1 MNKLLILNYHRL
13 LDSDHENAS
22 AESIFFVHKTN
33 FIEQLDLIDQ
43 LEIPIVSL
51 QNGLKNNDQ
60 SKLSVVL
67 TFDDGHASDYEIA
80 YPILKE
86 RNIAATFFPVIST
99 IGSQDRLT
107 WNQILELSQNQFE
120 IGSHTFSHVDLCNS
134 IPEEIQF
141 ELEESKK
148 IIEEKIGLAIE
159 SLALPFGKYSSEVKR
174 IAEGIGYKNMLTTN
188 GGTSLPDEVLLHR
201 WNIKSTTIIQEFERI
216 LKGNSVTYFVKK
228 SKSTLKRLIGNGLRN

>member
-22 AESIFFVHKTN
+22 AESDFFVHKKN
-33 FIEQLDLIDQ
+33 FIEQLNLIEQ
-43 LEIPIVSL
+43 LEISIVSL

-67 TFDDGHASDYEIA
+67 TFDDGHASDYEVA

-99 IGSQDRLT
+99 IGSQGRLT

-120 IGSHTFSHVDLCNS
+120 IGSHTFSHADLCNS
-134 IPEEIQF
+134 TPEEIQF

-148 IIEEKIGLAIE
+148 VIEEKIGQTIV
-159 SLALPFGKYSSEVKR
+159 SLALPFGKYSSEVER
-174 IAEGIGYKNMLTTN
+174 IVEGIGYKNMLTTN
-188 GGTSLPDEVLLHR
+188 GGISLPDEVLLHR
-201 WNIKSTTIIQEFERI
+201 WNMKSTTTIQDFERI
-216 LKGNSVTYFVKK
+216 LIGNSVTYFVKK
-228 SKSTLKRLIGNGLRN
+228 SKSTLKRLIENGLRN